1 VTAGRP
7 ALTPG
12 VYRVG
17 VPAADAVRALRDG
30 GWDAVLVPP
39 VTSTA
44 DLYAALARALRL
56 PSWFGAN
63 LDALWDCLTDL
74 AEPTALVLADWTR
87 YEHAEPGQAP
97 RILGLLRDRTRSDPP
112 FAVLLAS
119 SPA

>member
-12 VYRVG
+12 VYRVAP
-17 VPAADAVRALRDG
+17 PAAEAARALQDG
-30 GWDAVLVPP
+30 GWHAALVPP

-44 DLYAALARALRL
+44 DLYAALARSLDL

-74 AEPTALVLADWTR
+74 TEPTALVLAEWAR
-87 YEHAEPGQAP
+87 YEDAEPVQAP
-97 RILGLLRDRTRSDPP
+97 RFIRLLQERTRCDPP
-112 FAVLLAS
+112 FAVLLV
-119 SPA
+119 